1 MYGYVRPNRGEL
13 RVRDYELFQVAYCGL
28 CRALSRRYG
37 FFARFAVNVWGI
49 TPDGKS
55 DDAVADEGLAA
66 LEAWMR
72 EIGVAMNIT
81 ELGATEEMLPKIA
94 DATFIL
100 TGGYKVLEREDVIK
114 ILRESL

>member
-1 MYGYVRPNRGEL
+1 
-13 RVRDYELFQVAYCGL
+13 
-28 CRALSRRYG
+28 
-37 FFARFAVNVWGI
+37 
-49 TPDGKS
+49 
-55 DDAVADEGLAA
+55 
-66 LEAWMR
+66 MR

-81 ELGATEEMLPKIA
+81 ELGATEEMISKIA